1 MKIALLGYGK
11 MGKEIEKIAV
21 SRGHEI
27 VLKINVDNAKDLTV
41 ENLKKADAAIEF
53 STPETAYSNIQ
64 KCFEANVP
72 VVVGTTGWTDHLN
85 EVTKQCLEK
94 NQSLFFSSNYS
105 IGVNL
110 FFKVNEY
117 LAKLMNTHSEY
128 NVELEE
134 IHHIHKLD
142 APSGTAITLANHII
156 EQIDEKKNWINAT
169 TENKNEVGIIS
180 KRLGEVP
187 GTHTVTYR
195 SEVDE
200 INITHFA
207 HNRKGFAMG
216 AVMAAEWMKGKKG
229 VFGMNDMLGYE

>member
-1 MKIALLGYGK
+1 MNIAIIGYGK
-11 MGKEIEKIAV
+11 MGKVIEQIAIA
-21 SRGHEI
+21 RGHSI
-27 VLKINVDNAKDLTV
+27 VLTIDQDNTNKISV
-41 ENLKKADAAIEF
+41 EELKKAEVAIEF
-53 STPETAYSNIQ
+53 SIPQSAVDNIY

>member
-1 MKIALLGYGK
+1 
-11 MGKEIEKIAV
+11 
-21 SRGHEI
+21 
-27 VLKINVDNAKDLTV
+27 
-41 ENLKKADAAIEF
+41 
-53 STPETAYSNIQ
+53 
-64 KCFEANVP
+64 
-72 VVVGTTGWTDHLN
+72 VGTTGWTDQLE
-85 EVTKQCLEK
+85 EVKKQCAEK
-94 NQSLFFSSNYS
+94 NQSLFYSSNYS

-117 LAKLMNTHSEY
+117 LARLMNTHSEY

-156 EQIDEKKNWINAT
+156 EQIDSKDGWVNSTA
-169 TENKNEVGIIS
+169 ENKNEVGIIS

-200 INITHFA
+200 ISITHFA

-229 VFGMNDMLGYE
+229 VFGMNDMLGEL